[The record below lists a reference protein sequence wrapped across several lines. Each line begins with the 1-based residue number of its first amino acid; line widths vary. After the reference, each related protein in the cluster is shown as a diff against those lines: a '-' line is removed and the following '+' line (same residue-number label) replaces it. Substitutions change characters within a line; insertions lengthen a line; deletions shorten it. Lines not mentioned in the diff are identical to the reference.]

1 MTASDVK
8 EAGSVEN
15 GVPAGHAD
23 GSSEV
28 RTDRER
34 LRRYQETERELL
46 TLLDAETVDEAT
58 RKRKLVS
65 LFDRF
70 RLEYTQLSVQLRESL
85 RAQRK
90 LMDKVRPP
98 SWPPPRL
105 LGPDVRVDGSASVC
119 R

>member
-1 MTASDVK
+1 MTASDVR
-8 EAGSVEN
+8 EAGGVEDE
-15 GVPAGHAD
+15 VPGAHAGGGGDLRA
-23 GSSEV
+23 
-28 RTDRER
+28 DRER

-46 TLLDAETVDEAT
+46 TLLDAENVDEAT

-98 SWPPPRL
+98 SWPPPRSPV
-105 LGPDVRVDGSASVC
+105 PDARTDGRASAC